1 MKTLAGSRFVSAA
14 RSNSGAASLRIIV
27 LVAGVFVIGLGLGA
41 YYFRNVSQPQPVEV
55 ATEST
60 PQRNDVNLSQAT
72 LAVLSR
78 LNAPVE
84 VRFHSVLGDARAAES
99 WREFAG
105 RVEALLRK
113 FERAG
118 AGRIKLK
125 RFDSGSKPEA
135 RVAAQADGIEAFS
148 VDSREAVYLG
158 LAVVSRNQKVSL
170 PRLSPEWEAALEF
183 DLARAISRVVGAPTP
198 EALVVNPSP
207 VDAAAT
213 EELML
218 ALPNLAALSLPEA
231 TQRLRDAA
239 LEEFKTAVS
248 RMQEEMSEA
257 RQKLVASGDD
267 PQASVK
273 VLQRLQAEQTAT
285 LDQIPR
291 RLQARITA
299 LEQLKGLTSTN
310 PPR

>member
-1 MKTLAGSRFVSAA
+1 MKNLPGTRFVPAA
-14 RSNSGAASLRIIV
+14 RLQAGAANLRIMG
-27 LVAGVFVIGLGLGA
+27 LVAGVFLMGLGLGA
-41 YYFRNVSQPQPVEV
+41 YWFSNARQPQPVEV
-55 ATEST
+55 ATEAT
-60 PQRNDVNLSQAT
+60 PQRNDAALSQAT
-72 LAVLSR
+72 LSVLSR

-84 VRFHSVLGDARAAES
+84 IRFHSVLSETRAADS

-105 RVEALLRK
+105 RVEGLLGK
-113 FERAG
+113 LERAG
-118 AGRIKLK
+118 AGRIKVK
-125 RFDSGSKPEA
+125 RFDSGSKAEA
-135 RVAAQADGIEAFS
+135 KAAAQADGLETFS
-148 VDSREAVYLG
+148 VDAREASFLG

-183 DLARAISRVVGAPTP
+183 DLARAISRVMGATVP
-198 EALVVNPSP
+198 EALVVNPAP
-207 VDAAAT
+207 VDSAAT
-213 EELML
+213 EELMQ

-231 TQRLRDAA
+231 TQQLRDAA

-257 RQKLVASGDD
+257 RQRLIASGAD
-267 PQASVK
+267 PRASVK
-273 VLQRLQAEQTAT
+273 ALQQLQAEQTVK